1 MWTKRNW
8 IAVAAA
14 AGILV
19 SAVTGTVLT
28 QRRSRMLVDTGV
40 TRAAVEDSLRSLLP
54 KTVESAR
61 DPRLIAAVREL
72 EKALYVVSVWVVAPD
87 GEIVYRRCGPGQLG
101 DKVQDLAR
109 DDMAPAIAALGP
121 GAFSETQ
128 RLQLLAV
135 AAMRREGEHN
145 DVFRHMARALPDAAG
160 GLGAVV
166 VLGYDVSPLVG
177 SPPDFLYLSLLLSGL
192 AGFAVYWLG
201 LPLWVACDARARGE
215 AAALW
220 AVFVLFTNLVGLVA
234 YLIVIWRPVRRAAP
248 SGSL

>member
-14 AGILV
+14 AGILI
-19 SAVTGTVLT
+19 SAVTGTLLT

-40 TRAAVEDSLRSLLP
+40 TRAAVENSWRSLLP

-87 GEIVYRRCGPGQLG
+87 GVIVYQKGGPGQLG
-101 DKVQDLAR
+101 DKVQDLAK
-109 DDMAPAIAALGP
+109 DDMAPAIAALGL

-145 DVFRHMARALPDAAG
+145 DVFRHIVRVVANPAG
-160 GLGAVV
+160 GLAAVV
-166 VLGYDVSPLVG
+166 VLAYDVSPWVG
-177 SPPDFLYLSLLLSGL
+177 APPGLPYLTLLFSGL

-201 LPLWVACDARARGE
+201 LPLWVALDARARGE

-234 YLIVIWRPVRRAAP
+234 YLIVIWRPVRRAA
-248 SGSL
+248 

>member
-14 AGILV
+14 AGILI
-19 SAVTGTVLT
+19 SAVTGTLLT

-40 TRAAVEDSLRSLLP
+40 TRAAVENSWRSLLP

-87 GEIVYRRCGPGQLG
+87 GVIVYQKGGPGQLG
-101 DKVQDLAR
+101 DKVQDLAK
-109 DDMAPAIAALGP
+109 DDMAPAIAALGL

-145 DVFRHMARALPDAAG
+145 DVFRHIVRVVANPAG
-160 GLGAVV
+160 GLAAVV
-166 VLGYDVSPLVG
+166 VLAYDVSPWVG
-177 SPPDFLYLSLLLSGL
+177 APPGLPYLTLLFSGL

-201 LPLWVACDARARGE
+201 LPLWVALDARVRGE

-234 YLIVIWRPVRRAAP
+234 YLIVIWRPVRRAA
-248 SGSL
+248 